1 MVDKLMR
8 VVKKMYKA
16 SGAKKKDGMHRP
28 EGAGNFDNMD
38 DYNIVNS
45 IDINEGTIQ
54 AHPLKALDIVNKKYV
69 DDNTG
74 TTYTFSTGLTNTA
87 DTITTNDSEIVH
99 NNLSGYEA
107 DEHIDWKDS
116 TDDFKTTGKMTYDNI
131 DKATIVKSL
140 VSQAGDRLFYLDLT
154 TFDMFSTA
162 TSGTGSTTQALAIAT
177 TKTGTT
183 AGSYARQNIN
193 AQETY
198 MSGVWSGRIYP
209 YDITS
214 NALKFVGIS
223 RTLYTTQATHVDL
236 TIHAGFY
243 YNNGQ
248 WYTSTGDGS
257 TQELNAIALTLAP
270 HVFRVEYVGSELL
283 FYVDDVLVSTHDTIV
298 PTTYGYFQWFVNN
311 KALTSDERIAFYNL
325 VYID

>member
-257 TQELNAIALTLAP
+257 TQ
-270 HVFRVEYVGSELL
+270 
-283 FYVDDVLVSTHDTIV
+283 D
-298 PTTYGYFQWFVNN
+298 
-311 KALTSDERIAFYNL
+311 
-325 VYID
+325 